1 MKRGYLGDTYS
12 VSNLLR
18 VERDAHRSGAGV

>member
-12 VSNLLR
+12 VSKLLR
-18 VERDAHRSGAGV
+18 VKRDAHRPGAGV